1 MSRRNDPVAEIG
13 DEDYLVVRHTHDVAL
28 AAQLM
33 RAKLLAEDGCPQWH
47 TPEEQHTCT
56 DACLPA
62 AALGRPA
69 KVHLRI
75 VPCLPHSAGA
85 AAGWAFEYQ
94 PADPGP
100 GAFPAVVF
108 NRPGLA

>member
-13 DEDYLVVRHTHDVAL
+13 HEDYLVVRHTHDVTL

-47 TPEEQHTCT
+47 APEERHTCT
-56 DACLPA
+56 GACLPD
-62 AALGRPA
+62 AALGRA
-69 KVHLRI
+69 AQVHLRV
-75 VPCLPHSAGA
+75 VPCLPHSYGA
-85 AAGWAFEYQ
+85 AEGWEFEYQ
-94 PADPGP
+94 RAEPGP

-108 NRPGLA
+108 TRPGLA